1 MKRYEGQ
8 SDEEL
13 LQRMQQGETEV
24 AEYLVKKYKYLVLRQ
39 ARAMYLVG
47 GDTDD
52 LIQEGMLGLFKA
64 VQGYRPEKA
73 ASFATFAQ
81 ICIHRQI
88 YSAVQSAGRQKHEP
102 LNTYVSFSN
111 QDWEGAV
118 VPQDDQNPETIIIGQ
133 EQMVDIKEQIYQ
145 LLSPFETQVL
155 ERYLGGEHYIRIAKE
170 LDKSPKSVDNAI
182 QRIRGK
188 VRAHMAK
195 IRKEEGND

>member
-1 MKRYEGQ
+1 MRAYEGQ

-13 LQRMQQGETEV
+13 LQLMQQDEPEV

-81 ICIHRQI
+81 VCIHRQI

-111 QDWEGAV
+111 QDWEEVSAF
-118 VPQDDQNPETIIIGQ
+118 QDDQNPETIVIGQ
-133 EQMVDIKEQIYQ
+133 EQMTQIREQIYQ
-145 LLSPFETQVL
+145 LLSPFETRVL
-155 ERYLGGEHYIRIAKE
+155 QRYLEGMDYIRIADE
-170 LDKSPKSVDNAI
+170 LGKSPKSVDNAI

-188 VRAHMAK
+188 VRAHMEK